1 MAQKG
6 ILSCN
11 IPDKDELYRRYMPFL
26 KNGGLFVPT
35 TKRFRIGDEVLV
47 LLTLMGEQRMAIPG
61 RVAWLTPKGSARGGN
76 DAGVGVQFLET
87 AEGEQAQARI
97 ASELAG
103 MLESDKPTA
112 TL

>member
-11 IPDKDELYRRYMPFL
+11 IETKQELYRCYMPFL
-26 KNGGLFVPT
+26 INGGLFVPT
-35 TKRFRIGDEVLV
+35 SKRFRLGDEVLV
-47 LLTLMGEQRMAIPG
+47 LLTLMGEDRMAIPG
-61 RVAWLTPKGSARGGN
+61 RIAWLTPHGNARN
-76 DAGVGVQFLET
+76 AVHSGVGVQFLET
-87 AEGEQAQARI
+87 AEADHAHSRI

-103 MLESDKPTA
+103 MMESDRPTR